1 MRTRPVIFFALAAM
15 CSQCFAQSVK
25 DAPLTFIGLGA
36 VHLGLSQ
43 AQLKSLGFK
52 VSEEP
57 SGYEE
62 CVEVTLNGDDKVLV
76 MLENDRVT
84 RVSSYDSTIKT
95 KLGINVGSTEG
106 QVKRAYAKNIM
117 IRPHQYDDKGHY
129 LITKSSNGKYAI
141 VFETDGAHVT
151 GIHAGLEA
159 SAQYVEGCL

>member
-1 MRTRPVIFFALAAM
+1 MPVRPFVFLALAAM
-15 CSQCFAQSVK
+15 SLQCFAQSVK
-25 DAPLTFIGLGA
+25 DAPLTFIGLGS
-36 VHLGLSQ
+36 VHLGMSQ
-43 AQLKSLGFK
+43 AQLMSLGFK

-76 MLENDRVT
+76 KLENDHVT
-84 RVSSYDSTIKT
+84 RVSSYDQSIKT
-95 KLGINVGSTEG
+95 KLGINVGSTER
-106 QVKRAYAKNIM
+106 QVKRAYAKNIT

-141 VFETDGAHVT
+141 VFETDGVRVT